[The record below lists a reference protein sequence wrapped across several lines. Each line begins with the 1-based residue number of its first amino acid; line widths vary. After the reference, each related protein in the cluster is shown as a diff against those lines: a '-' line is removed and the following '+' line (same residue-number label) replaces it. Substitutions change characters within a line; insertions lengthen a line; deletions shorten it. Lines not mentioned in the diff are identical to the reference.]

1 MEKERIYMSKISEIY
16 IKYKEFILYIVFGIL
31 TTVVSISS
39 YYICSEILNIHYL
52 VSNIISWI
60 LSVIFAYFT
69 NRVWVFESKSKN
81 LSDILKE
88 MFTFVNCRLLS
99 GVIDMATMFVLVEAI
114 NINDMYAK
122 VFTQFIVVILNY
134 VLSKLIVFRKSTN

>member
-1 MEKERIYMSKISEIY
+1 MSKISEVY
-16 IKYKEFILYIVFGIL
+16 VKYKEFILYIVFGVL

-69 NRVWVFESKSKN
+69 NRVWVFESKIKN
-81 LSDILKE
+81 FSDILKE

-114 NINDMYAK
+114 HINDMYAK
-122 VFTQFIVVILNY
+122 IFTQFIVVILNY

>member
-1 MEKERIYMSKISEIY
+1 MSKISEIY

-52 VSNIISWI
+52 VSNIISWV

-69 NRVWVFESKSKN
+69 NRVWVFESKSKYI
-81 LSDILKE
+81 SDILKE

-99 GVIDMATMFVLVEAI
+99 GVIDMATMFVLVEAMHV
-114 NINDMYAK
+114 NDMYAK
-122 VFTQFIVVILNY
+122 IFTQFIVVILNY
-134 VLSKLIVFRKSTN
+134 VLSKLIVFKKSIN

>member
-1 MEKERIYMSKISEIY
+1 MSKISDIY
-16 IKYKEFILYIVFGIL
+16 IKYKEVILYLVFGIL

-52 VSNIISWI
+52 VSNIISWV

-81 LSDILKE
+81 ISDILKE

-99 GVIDMATMFVLVEAI
+99 GVIDMATMFVLVGAMH
-114 NINDMYAK
+114 INDMYAK
-122 VFTQFIVVILNY
+122 IFTQFIVVILNY
-134 VLSKLIVFRKSTN
+134 VLSKLIVFKKSIN

>member
-1 MEKERIYMSKISEIY
+1 MSKISEIY

-39 YYICSEILNIHYL
+39 YYVCSEILNIHYL
-52 VSNIISWI
+52 VSNIISWV

-81 LSDILKE
+81 TSDILKE
-88 MFTFVNCRLLS
+88 MLTFVNCRLLS
-99 GVIDMATMFVLVEAI
+99 GVIDMATMFVLVGAMH
-114 NINDMYAK
+114 INDMYAK
-122 VFTQFIVVILNY
+122 IFTQFIVVILNY
-134 VLSKLIVFRKSTN
+134 VLSKLIVFKKSIN

>member
-1 MEKERIYMSKISEIY
+1 MSKISEIY

-52 VSNIISWI
+52 VSNIISWV

-69 NRVWVFESKSKN
+69 NRVWVFESKSEN
-81 LSDILKE
+81 ISDILKE

-99 GVIDMATMFVLVEAI
+99 GVIDMATMFVLVGAMH
-114 NINDMYAK
+114 INDMYAK
-122 VFTQFIVVILNY
+122 IFTQFIVVILNY
-134 VLSKLIVFRKSTN
+134 VLSKLIVFKKSIN

>member
-1 MEKERIYMSKISEIY
+1 MGKISKIY
-16 IKYKEFILYIVFGIL
+16 IKYREVILYLVFGVL

-52 VSNIISWI
+52 VSNIISWV

-81 LSDILKE
+81 TSDILKE
-88 MFTFVNCRLLS
+88 MLTFVNCRLLY
-99 GVIDMATMFVLVEAI
+99 GVIDMATMFVLVGAI
-114 NINDMYAK
+114 HINDMYAK
-122 VFTQFIVVILNY
+122 VFTQFIVVVLNY
-134 VLSKLIVFRKSTN
+134 VFSKLIVFKKSTN

>member
-1 MEKERIYMSKISEIY
+1 MGKISKIY
-16 IKYKEFILYIVFGIL
+16 IKYREVILYLVFGVL

-52 VSNIISWI
+52 VSNIISWV

-81 LSDILKE
+81 TSDILKE
-88 MFTFVNCRLLS
+88 MLTFVNCRLLS
-99 GVIDMATMFVLVEAI
+99 GVIDMATMFVLVGAI
-114 NINDMYAK
+114 HINDMYAK
-122 VFTQFIVVILNY
+122 VLLTNTLFNIV
-134 VLSKLIVFRKSTN
+134 

>member
-1 MEKERIYMSKISEIY
+1 MGKISKIY
-16 IKYKEFILYIVFGIL
+16 IKYREVILYLVFGVL

-52 VSNIISWI
+52 VSNIISWV

-81 LSDILKE
+81 TSDILKE
-88 MFTFVNCRLLS
+88 MLTFVNCRLLS
-99 GVIDMATMFVLVEAI
+99 GVIDMATMFVLVGAMH
-114 NINDMYAK
+114 INDMYAK
-122 VFTQFIVVILNY
+122 IFTQFIVVILNY
-134 VLSKLIVFRKSTN
+134 VLSKLIVFKKSIN

>member
-1 MEKERIYMSKISEIY
+1 MGKISKIY
-16 IKYKEFILYIVFGIL
+16 IKYREVILYLVFGVL

-52 VSNIISWI
+52 VSNIISWV

-69 NRVWVFESKSKN
+69 NRVWVFESKSEN
-81 LSDILKE
+81 ISDILKE

-99 GVIDMATMFVLVEAI
+99 GVIDMATMFVLVGAI
-114 NINDMYAK
+114 HINDMYAK
-122 VFTQFIVVILNY
+122 VFTQFIVVVLNY
-134 VLSKLIVFRKSTN
+134 VFSKLIVFKKSTN

>member
-1 MEKERIYMSKISEIY
+1 MGKISKIY
-16 IKYKEFILYIVFGIL
+16 IKYREVILYLVFGVL

-52 VSNIISWI
+52 VSNIISWV

-81 LSDILKE
+81 TSDILKE
-88 MFTFVNCRLLS
+88 MLTFVNCRLLS
-99 GVIDMATMFVLVEAI
+99 GVIDMATMFVLVGAI
-114 NINDMYAK
+114 HINDMYAK

-134 VLSKLIVFRKSTN
+134 VLSKLIVFKKSIN

>member
-1 MEKERIYMSKISEIY
+1 MSKISEIY

-39 YYICSEILNIHYL
+39 YYVCSEILNIHYL
-52 VSNIISWI
+52 VSNIISWV
-60 LSVIFAYFT
+60 LAVIFAYFT

-81 LSDILKE
+81 TSDILKE
-88 MFTFVNCRLLS
+88 MLTFVNCRLLS
-99 GVIDMATMFVLVEAI
+99 GVIDMATMFVLVGAI
-114 NINDMYAK
+114 HINDMYAK

-134 VLSKLIVFRKSTN
+134 VLSKLIVFKKSIN

>member
-1 MEKERIYMSKISEIY
+1 MGKISKIY
-16 IKYKEFILYIVFGIL
+16 IKYREVILYLVFGVL

-52 VSNIISWI
+52 VSNIISWV

-81 LSDILKE
+81 TSDILKE
-88 MFTFVNCRLLS
+88 MLTFVNCRLLS
-99 GVIDMATMFVLVEAI
+99 GVIDMATMFVLVGAI
-114 NINDMYAK
+114 HINDMYAK
-122 VFTQFIVVILNY
+122 VFTQFIVVVLNY
-134 VLSKLIVFRKSTN
+134 VFSKLIVFKKSTN

>member
-1 MEKERIYMSKISEIY
+1 MSKISEIY

-114 NINDMYAK
+114 HINDMYAK
-122 VFTQFIVVILNY
+122 IFTQFIVVILNY
-134 VLSKLIVFRKSTN
+134 VLSKLIVFKESNN

>member
-1 MEKERIYMSKISEIY
+1 MGKISKIY
-16 IKYKEFILYIVFGIL
+16 IKYREVILYLVFGVL

-52 VSNIISWI
+52 VSNIISWV

-81 LSDILKE
+81 TSDILKE

-99 GVIDMATMFVLVEAI
+99 GVIDMATMFVLVGAI
-114 NINDMYAK
+114 HINDMYAK

-134 VLSKLIVFRKSTN
+134 VLSKLIVFKKSIN

>member
-1 MEKERIYMSKISEIY
+1 MGKISKIY
-16 IKYKEFILYIVFGIL
+16 IKYREVILYLVFGVL

-52 VSNIISWI
+52 VSNIISWV

-81 LSDILKE
+81 TSDILKE
-88 MFTFVNCRLLS
+88 MLTFVNCRLLS
-99 GVIDMATMFVLVEAI
+99 GVIDMATMFVLVGAMH
-114 NINDMYAK
+114 INDMYAK
-122 VFTQFIVVILNY
+122 IFTQFIVVILNY
-134 VLSKLIVFRKSTN
+134 VLSKLIVFKKSTN

>member
-1 MEKERIYMSKISEIY
+1 MSKISEIY

-39 YYICSEILNIHYL
+39 YYVCSEILNIHYL
-52 VSNIISWI
+52 VSNIISWV

-69 NRVWVFESKSKN
+69 NRVWVFESKSEN
-81 LSDILKE
+81 ISDILKE

-99 GVIDMATMFVLVEAI
+99 GVIDMATMFVLVGAMH
-114 NINDMYAK
+114 INDMYAK
-122 VFTQFIVVILNY
+122 IFTQFIVVILNY
-134 VLSKLIVFRKSTN
+134 VLSKLIVFKKSIN

>member
-1 MEKERIYMSKISEIY
+1 MGKISKIY
-16 IKYKEFILYIVFGIL
+16 IKYREVILYLVFGVL

-52 VSNIISWI
+52 VSNIISWV

-81 LSDILKE
+81 TSNILKE
-88 MFTFVNCRLLS
+88 MLTFVNCRLLS
-99 GVIDMATMFVLVEAI
+99 GVIDMATMFVLVGAI
-114 NINDMYAK
+114 HINDMYAK
-122 VFTQFIVVILNY
+122 VFTQFIVVVLNY
-134 VLSKLIVFRKSTN
+134 VFSKLIVFKKSTN

>member
-1 MEKERIYMSKISEIY
+1 MSKISEIY

-39 YYICSEILNIHYL
+39 YYVCSEILNIHYL
-52 VSNIISWI
+52 VSNIISWV
-60 LSVIFAYFT
+60 LAVIFAYFT

-81 LSDILKE
+81 TSDILKE

-99 GVIDMATMFVLVEAI
+99 GVIDMATMFVLVGAMH
-114 NINDMYAK
+114 INDMYAK
-122 VFTQFIVVILNY
+122 IFTQFIVVILNY
-134 VLSKLIVFRKSTN
+134 VLSKLIVFKKSIN

>member
-1 MEKERIYMSKISEIY
+1 MKEKSVFMSKILDLY
-16 IKYKEFILYIVFGIL
+16 IKYKEFILYVLFGIL
-31 TTVVSISS
+31 TTVISISS

-69 NRVWVFESKSKN
+69 NRVWVFESKIKN
-81 LSDILKE
+81 ISYIFKE
-88 MFTFVNCRLLS
+88 MFAFISCRLLS
-99 GVIDMATMFVLVEAI
+99 GVIDMATMFILVEAI
-114 NINDMYAK
+114 NMNDIYAK
-122 VFTQFIVVILNY
+122 IFTQFIVVILNY

>member
-1 MEKERIYMSKISEIY
+1 MSKISDIY
-16 IKYKEFILYIVFGIL
+16 IKYKEVILYLVFGIL

-52 VSNIISWI
+52 ISNIISWV

-81 LSDILKE
+81 IGDIIKE

-99 GVIDMATMFVLVEAI
+99 GIIDMASMFVLVEAI
-114 NINDMYAK
+114 HINDMYAK
-122 VFTQFIVVILNY
+122 IFTQFVVVILNY
-134 VLSKLIVFRKSTN
+134 VLSKLIVFKKSID

>member
-1 MEKERIYMSKISEIY
+1 MSKISEIY

-69 NRVWVFESKSKN
+69 NRVWVFESKIKN
-81 LSDILKE
+81 FSDILKE

-114 NINDMYAK
+114 HINDMYAK
-122 VFTQFIVVILNY
+122 IFTQFIVVILNY